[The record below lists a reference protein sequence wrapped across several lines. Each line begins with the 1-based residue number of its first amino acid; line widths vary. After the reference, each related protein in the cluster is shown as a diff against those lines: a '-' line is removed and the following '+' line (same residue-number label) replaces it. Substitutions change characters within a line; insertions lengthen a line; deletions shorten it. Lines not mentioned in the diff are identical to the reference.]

1 MERAEPLR
9 GPNLGCFHGGLGD
22 GCAELGLAGTG
33 QCETRHKLISR
44 QGLVAGTS
52 ILVFGL
58 FLGVLRVGC
67 ALREE

>member
-9 GPNLGCFHGGLGD
+9 GPNLGCFRGGLGD
-22 GCAELGLAGTG
+22 GCAELGLAGTS
-33 QCETRHKLISR
+33 QCETR

-58 FLGVLRVGC
+58 FLGVLKVEC